1 MKKHLRSMFTLTV
14 IATALSACGGSSSN
28 DSDSGST
35 DASSKASASTSIAQ
49 MGGTYILPCTGTTFT
64 PSSGSNATNS
74 ESKTATITITPE
86 GSGKA
91 SIIAH
96 YQYFRNS
103 ARCDAAAL
111 DFDMTFTGTAS
122 DKAGSKNYKNADGKP
137 VTANLVTVAY
147 SGFKL
152 SKGSLK
158 FSLPRAGATTD
169 MAYFVDNNTLH
180 LSKGHREADGLGA
193 ALTKEGAVKQ

>member
-1 MKKHLRSMFTLTV
+1 MFTLTV

-28 DSDSGST
+28 NSDSGSGST

-64 PSSGSNATNS
+64 PSSDPNTTNS
-74 ESKTATITITPE
+74 ESKTATITIKPE

-103 ARCDAAAL
+103 PRCDAAAL
-111 DFDMTFTGTAS
+111 DFDMTFMGTAS

-137 VTANLVTVAY
+137 VTASLVTVAY

-152 SKGSLK
+152 SKGGLK

-169 MAYFVDNNTLH
+169 MAYFVDNNRLY

-193 ALTKEGAVKQ
+193 SLTKEGAVKQ

>member
-1 MKKHLRSMFTLTV
+1 MFTLTI
-14 IATALSACGGSSSN
+14 IATALSGCGGSSGGDS

-35 DASSKASASTSIAQ
+35 DASGKTSAGTSIAQ

-64 PSSGSNATNS
+64 TSSGSNATNS

-91 SIIAH
+91 SISAH
-96 YQYFRNS
+96 YQYFENS
-103 ARCDAAAL
+103 ARCDPAAL
-111 DFDMTFTGTAS
+111 NFDMTFIGTAS
-122 DKAGSKNYKNADGKP
+122 DKAGSKIYTNADGKP

-152 SKGSLK
+152 SKGSLNV
-158 FSLPRAGATTD
+158 SLPRAGATTD
-169 MAYFVDNNTLH
+169 MAYVLDNNTLY
-180 LSKGHREADGLGA
+180 LSKGPRGADGLGA
-193 ALTKEGAVKQ
+193 ALTKKGAVKQ